1 MDEKSHLCLHGIQAT
16 RPVDRIPYAHIST
29 LPDASY
35 PRALFVCVHQLLI
48 NPLLLQPAQYGDR
61 TMGPYPEKAVY
72 FTVIFTNHTCQY
84 SININL
90 VSMHCPS
97 GHGRVGPE
105 TPLGSSHWRAA
116 HIGSGKSLHS
126 QTNADR

>member
-16 RPVDRIPYAHIST
+16 RPVDRIPYAHISS

-72 FTVIFTNHTCQY
+72 FTAIFTSHTCQY

-90 VSMHCPS
+90 ILRLKQSSTFISPLSFEFLGLFVQCNF
-97 GHGRVGPE
+97 GVE
-105 TPLGSSHWRAA
+105 TARLARFFLGA
-116 HIGSGKSLHS
+116 
-126 QTNADR
+126 